1 MNAEVTLTQ
10 ERAELLRD
18 SLAGMLQKLFEAG
31 APDASDT
38 RSPMQRLMEGPAR
51 DEFMT
56 LMKLITFA
64 FVQKL
69 LPYMQG
75 GDPMDPSLLGLA
87 GAKVTVDGET
97 ATYHLKPGRLITHW
111 INEKGQ
117 YKVKDMG
124 FKVSWWWVL
133 WNWRFVRDM
142 RRKMKARQAALPAP
156 SSGAS

>member
-1 MNAEVTLTQ
+1 MNTEATLTQ

-18 SLAGMLQKLFEAG
+18 CLAGMLQKLFEAG
-31 APDASDT
+31 PPDPADA

-69 LPYMQG
+69 MPYMGG
-75 GDPMDPSLLGLA
+75 GDPMDPSILGLA
-87 GAKVTVDGET
+87 GAPVSVDGES
-97 ATYHLKPGRLITHW
+97 ATYRLKPGRLTTHW

-117 YKVKDMG
+117 YKVQDVG

-133 WNWRFVRDM
+133 RNWRFVRDM
-142 RRKMKARQAALPAP
+142 RRKMKERQAALPAP
-156 SSGAS
+156 GAS

>member
-31 APDASDT
+31 APDPNDV

-111 INEKGQ
+111 TNEKGQ
-117 YKVKDMG
+117 YKVKDVG
-124 FKVSWWWVL
+124 FKVSWWWAL

-142 RRKMKARQAALPAP
+142 RRKMKERQAALSAP
-156 SSGAS
+156 SSGTS